1 MEETWW
7 VEEGQLDDD
16 QRKVAE
22 LKSKGSYLIKGPP
35 GSGKTNLLLLRA
47 KYLTLSTFASSVG
60 SESLRS

>member
-47 KYLTLSTFASSVG
+47 KYLTLGGASIDICFQRR
-60 SESLRS
+60 E